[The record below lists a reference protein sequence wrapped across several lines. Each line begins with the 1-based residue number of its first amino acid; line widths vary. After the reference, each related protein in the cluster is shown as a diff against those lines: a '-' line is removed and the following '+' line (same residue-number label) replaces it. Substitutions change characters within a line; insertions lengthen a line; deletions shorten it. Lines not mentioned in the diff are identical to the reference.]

1 MVGVVLI
8 KDLPK
13 GQEFF
18 HGVGGT
24 GASSALIAPYSMI
37 SLGPQ
42 SAACSS
48 FPDHQEKK
56 MLSAQTLLS
65 EPSMRNVILFDES
78 HRASRISGL
87 TLSRFTTSLFTIS
100 ACKVGERFETT
111 SALVKV
117 E

>member
-1 MVGVVLI
+1 
-8 KDLPK
+8 
-13 GQEFF
+13 
-18 HGVGGT
+18 
-24 GASSALIAPYSMI
+24 
-37 SLGPQ
+37 
-42 SAACSS
+42 
-48 FPDHQEKK
+48 
-56 MLSAQTLLS
+56 
-65 EPSMRNVILFDES
+65 VILFDES